1 MSVPTKTGDPAL
13 YDVAVVGGGL
23 SGTLAATVLGRAGYR
38 VALIDRHAVY
48 PSEFRVEK
56 IGGDQIQKLQ
66 GLGLLDALEAAATPF
81 QEIVNVRRGRVL
93 DRTHAIHYG
102 IFYED
107 LVRTMRAQLPETV
120 HFIVGRV
127 DDLCTG
133 PDVQTVSIT
142 EQASVA
148 ARLVVLA
155 SGMGDLLRRKLG
167 IERNVVHAQQ
177 SLTFGFN
184 IRPSGSEA
192 FRYPALT
199 YYGERPSDGIDY
211 LNLFPAGGLMRA
223 NLFTFLDHRNPW
235 VKEFRQSP
243 RETLGRT
250 LPGLASVLGDFEVV
264 GGVQNWLM
272 DLSVAQD
279 VRQDGVVLIGD
290 SYQTSCPAAGTGVSR
305 LLTDVERLCT
315 VHIPDWLESPQ
326 MRADKLARFYDDP
339 DKQAMDARALGLAHY
354 RRSLTVDTSLN
365 WRTRRQVMYVRRR
378 MMSGLDR
385 ISPSLA
391 ARLRKARAARA

>member
-1 MSVPTKTGDPAL
+1 MSVPTKTNDAAP

-66 GLGLLDALEAAATPF
+66 SLGLLDALEAAATPF
-81 QEIVNVRRGRVL
+81 HDIVNVRKGRIL
-93 DRTHAIHYG
+93 DRTHASHYG

-107 LVRTMRAQLPETV
+107 LVRTMRAQLPDTV
-120 HFIVGRV
+120 RFIVGRV
-127 DDLCTG
+127 DDLRTG
-133 PDVQTVSIT
+133 PDMQTVSIMDQGT
-142 EQASVA
+142 VT

-167 IERNVVHAQQ
+167 IERKLIHAQQ

-184 IRPSGSEA
+184 VRPGGSEP
-192 FRYPALT
+192 FRYSALT

-211 LNLFPAGGLMRA
+211 LNLFPAGRTMRA

-235 VKEFRQSP
+235 VKEFRHNP
-243 RETLGRT
+243 RETLTRT
-250 LPGLASVLGDFEVV
+250 LTGLTSVLGKFEVID
-264 GGVQNWLM
+264 GVQNWLM
-272 DLSVAQD
+272 DLAVAQN

-315 VHIPDWLESPQ
+315 VHIPDWLESPR
-326 MRADKLARFYDDP
+326 MTASKLARFYDDP
-339 DKQAMDARALGLAHY
+339 HKQAMDARALGLAHY
-354 RRSLTVDTSLN
+354 RRSLTVDTSFS
-365 WRTRRQVMYVRRR
+365 WRTRRQAMYMRRR
-378 MMSGLDR
+378 LMDGLDG
-385 ISPSLA
+385 ISPILA
-391 ARLRKARAARA
+391 AKLRTARASRA